1 MTRRPTPLYLHEEV
15 TLLALRDCEGT
26 IVTGSM
32 HDYTIGGAILAEL
45 LLAQRLAVEERK
57 KKLVDVLSDK
67 PIGEPL
73 IDECLAKVAT
83 AKRRATP
90 QTWVQRFAH
99 LKQLRHRVAHGLCDR
114 GILRADEDTILLLF
128 RRRIYPE
135 IDPKPERKLIE
146 RLRKAIFTSTRQ
158 VDPRTVVLLSLASS
172 AGLLKIPFDRK
183 KLKQRKQRIA
193 RLIDGEL
200 TGRATREAIQAAQ
213 SAAVIA
219 ATMPAI
225 MAATVASH

>member
-1 MTRRPTPLYLHEEV
+1 M
-15 TLLALRDCEGT
+15 
-26 IVTGSM
+26 TGSM
-32 HDYTIGGAILAEL
+32 HDYAIGGAILAEL
-45 LLAQRLAVEERK
+45 LLAQRLAVEEKK

-83 AKRRATP
+83 AKRRATA

-99 LKQLRHRVAHGLCDR
+99 LKQLRHRVARGLCER

-146 RLRKAIFTSTRQ
+146 GLRKAIFTSTRQ
-158 VDPRTVVLLSLASS
+158 VDPRTVVLLSLANST
-172 AGLLKIPFDRK
+172 GLLKIPFDRK
-183 KLKQRKQRIA
+183 KLKQRKQRID

-200 TGRATREAIQAAQ
+200 TGRATRGAIQAAQ

-225 MAATVASH
+225 MAATVVSH

>member
-1 MTRRPTPLYLHEEV
+1 M
-15 TLLALRDCEGT
+15 
-26 IVTGSM
+26 TGSM

-57 KKLVDVLSDK
+57 KKLADVLSDK

-83 AKRRATP
+83 AKRRAAP

-99 LKQLRHRVAHGLCDR
+99 LKQLRHRVARGLCKR

-146 RLRKAIFTSTRQ
+146 GLRKAIFTSTRQ
-158 VDPRTVVLLSLASS
+158 VDPRTVVLLSLANS